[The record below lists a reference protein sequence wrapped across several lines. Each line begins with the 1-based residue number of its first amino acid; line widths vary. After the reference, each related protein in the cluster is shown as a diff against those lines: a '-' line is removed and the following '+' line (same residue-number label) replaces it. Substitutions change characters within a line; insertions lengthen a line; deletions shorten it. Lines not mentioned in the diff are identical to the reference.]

1 MVLLQFPK
9 DICLPVMSSLLI
21 QEIAGSTR
29 RFRHAFGRHRNLSL
43 LHCMDAVDGMNERE
57 LFDYIS

>member
-1 MVLLQFPK
+1 
-9 DICLPVMSSLLI
+9 MSSLLI

-43 LHCMDAVDGMNERE
+43 LHCMDPVDGMNKENS
-57 LFDYIS
+57 LNIYLDHF